1 MLEGG
6 LNNQFQSQRSS
17 VSTESS
23 MLLLP
28 ARPISPAHQRLLNL
42 PTSSPQ
48 ACQKN
53 NKYTV
58 QIRQMI
64 EGEVLTFGCFPKL
77 PPEVRVKIWTL
88 ALLPRLVT
96 ITSKFDRRAAS
107 YEVKVEA
114 PRIELLY
121 VNHES
126 RSEALRYYSQIR
138 LQGNDSGVTFVNWAR
153 DTIFLDL
160 PDEPGS
166 ADVDD
171 IMTQLGAILRPVQTL
186 AVRVRTHLFWG
197 FPRFLRQAEDLQ
209 KLVFVDEL
217 DREPFPGS
225 SKGCLYLIDLGSL
238 GFIRGCKIGS
248 YNESPYFS
256 EDVWI
261 TLPEGHENEEFE
273 EKRWEMSLENI
284 AWVRKLNEIG
294 ERYCLLL
301 PIT

>member
-1 MLEGG
+1 MV
-6 LNNQFQSQRSS
+6 R
-17 VSTESS
+17 
-23 MLLLP
+23 
-28 ARPISPAHQRLLNL
+28 
-42 PTSSPQ
+42 
-48 ACQKN
+48 
-53 NKYTV
+53 
-58 QIRQMI
+58 IREAI
-64 EGEVLTFGCFPKL
+64 EDEVLTFGCFPKL

-107 YEVKVEA
+107 CEVKVQA
-114 PRIELLY
+114 PPIELLY

-126 RSEALRYYSQIR
+126 RIEALRHYSQIR
-138 LQGNDSGVTFVNWAR
+138 LQGNDSGITFVNWSR

-166 ADVDD
+166 ADMDD
-171 IMTQLGAILRPVQTL
+171 IMNQLGAILRPVQTL

-209 KLVFVDEL
+209 KLVFVDEF
-217 DREPFPGS
+217 DRDPFPSS

-238 GFIRGCKIGS
+238 GFIRGSKIGS
-248 YNESPYFS
+248 FHELSYFS

-261 TLPEGHENEEFE
+261 TLPEGHEDDEFE

-284 AWVRKLNEIG
+284 ECVRNLNEVG

-301 PIT
+301 PLT

>member
-1 MLEGG
+1 
-6 LNNQFQSQRSS
+6 
-17 VSTESS
+17 

-28 ARPISPAHQRLLNL
+28 ARPLSPTHQRLLKL

-48 ACQKN
+48 ACRGD
-53 NKYTV
+53 TECMV
-58 QIRQMI
+58 GAFEAI
-64 EGEVLTFGCFPKL
+64 EDEIITFGGFPKF

-107 YEVKVEA
+107 CEVKVEA
-114 PRIELLY
+114 PQIELLY

-126 RSEALRYYSQIR
+126 RSEALRHYSQIR
-138 LQGNDSGVTFVNWAR
+138 LQGNDSGVTFVSWSR

-209 KLVFVDEL
+209 KLVFVDEM
-217 DREPFPGS
+217 DRAPFPSS

-248 YNESPYFS
+248 YNESSYFS

-261 TLPEGHENEEFE
+261 TLPEGHKNEVFE
-273 EKRWEMSLENI
+273 ERRWEMSLENI
-284 AWVRKLNEIG
+284 AWVRSLNDVG

>member
-1 MLEGG
+1 MEDDTLA
-6 LNNQFQSQRSS
+6 FD
-17 VSTESS
+17 
-23 MLLLP
+23 
-28 ARPISPAHQRLLNL
+28 
-42 PTSSPQ
+42 
-48 ACQKN
+48 
-53 NKYTV
+53 
-58 QIRQMI
+58 
-64 EGEVLTFGCFPKL
+64 CFPKL
-77 PPEVRVKIWTL
+77 PPEVRVKIWNL
-88 ALLPRLVT
+88 ALLPRLITVT
-96 ITSKFDRRAAS
+96 SNFDRTVAS
-107 YEVKVEA
+107 CEVKVEA
-114 PRIELLY
+114 PQIELLY
-121 VNHES
+121 VNHEA
-126 RSEALRYYSQIR
+126 RSEVLGNYSQIR
-138 LQGNDSGVTFVNWAR
+138 LQGNNSGFTFVNWAR

-217 DREPFPGS
+217 DREPFPSS
-225 SKGCLYLIDLGSL
+225 SKGCLYLIDLGSQ

-256 EDVWI
+256 DDIWI
-261 TLPEGHENEEFE
+261 TLPEGHGSEDFE

>member
-1 MLEGG
+1 MVGAFE
-6 LNNQFQSQRSS
+6 
-17 VSTESS
+17 
-23 MLLLP
+23 
-28 ARPISPAHQRLLNL
+28 A
-42 PTSSPQ
+42 
-48 ACQKN
+48 
-53 NKYTV
+53 
-58 QIRQMI
+58 I
-64 EGEVLTFGCFPKL
+64 EDEIITFGGFPKF

-107 YEVKVEA
+107 CEVKVEA
-114 PRIELLY
+114 PQIELLS

-126 RSEALRYYSQIR
+126 RSEALRHYSQIR
-138 LQGNDSGVTFVNWAR
+138 LQGNDSGFTFVSWSR

-209 KLVFVDEL
+209 KLIFVDEP
-217 DREPFPGS
+217 DRAPFPSS

-248 YNESPYFS
+248 YNESSYFS

-261 TLPEGHENEEFE
+261 TLPQGHENEVFE
-273 EKRWEMSLENI
+273 ERRWEMSLENI
-284 AWVRKLNEIG
+284 AWVRSLNDVG

>member
-1 MLEGG
+1 
-6 LNNQFQSQRSS
+6 
-17 VSTESS
+17 

-28 ARPISPAHQRLLNL
+28 ARPLSPAYQRLLKI
-42 PTSSPQ
+42 PTPHPR
-48 ACQKN
+48 ACRGDN
-53 NKYTV
+53 EYTV
-58 QIRQMI
+58 QIHEAI
-64 EGEVLTFGCFPKL
+64 EDEVLTFGCFPKL
-77 PPEVRVKIWTL
+77 PPEVRVRIWTL
-88 ALLPRLVT
+88 ALLPRVVT

-107 YEVKVEA
+107 CEVRVEA
-114 PRIELLY
+114 SRIELLY

-126 RSEALRYYSQIR
+126 RSEVLRYYSRIKF
-138 LQGNDSGVTFVNWAR
+138 QGDYSGVTFVDWFR

-166 ADVDD
+166 ADVDEV
-171 IMTQLGAILRPVQTL
+171 MNQLGTILRPVQKL

-217 DREPFPGS
+217 DREPFPSS

-248 YNESPYFS
+248 YNESSYFS
-256 EDVWI
+256 EDIWI
-261 TLPEGHENEEFE
+261 TLPEGHENDEFE
-273 EKRWEMSLENI
+273 EKRWEMSLETI
-284 AWVRKLNEIG
+284 AWVRRLTEIG